1 MPLLNTITTPY
12 AEAFLQVAE
21 SRNEVDEV
29 VTQAKSILELW
40 NTCPEFSDA
49 MASPVLEVNQ
59 KKAALEKLFSNE
71 VTPSFLN
78 LLKLLADR
86 QRIGLLNSVLERLL
100 EIYREQRNIALAT
113 ITSASALNDDQQS
126 ELLKKVQS
134 IAGTDNLEIDLK
146 VDSELIGGFVVNVG
160 SKVIDASI
168 AGQVRRL
175 GLALAKVSQSFS
187 DFLPLFLPFH
197 LPQLQLIPWFLYV
210 PTRSVQSLNS
220 RLLITISQY
229 L

>member
-29 VTQAKSILELW
+29 ISQAKSILELW
-40 NTCPEFSDA
+40 NNCPEFSDS
-49 MASPVLEVNQ
+49 MASPVLEINE
-59 KKAALEKLFSNE
+59 KKAALEKLFSAE
-71 VTPSFLN
+71 LTPSFLN

-100 EIYREQRNIALAT
+100 EIYRQQRNIALAT
-113 ITSASALNDDQQS
+113 ITSAATLKEDQQAD
-126 ELLKKVQS
+126 LLKKVQS

-146 VDSELIGGFVVNVG
+146 VDPELIGGFVVNVG

-175 GLALAKVSQSFS
+175 GLSLAKVG
-187 DFLPLFLPFH
+187 
-197 LPQLQLIPWFLYV
+197 
-210 PTRSVQSLNS
+210 
-220 RLLITISQY
+220 
-229 L
+229 

>member
-21 SRNEVDEV
+21 SRKEVDEV
-29 VTQAKSILELW
+29 IDQSKSILELW
-40 NTCPEFSDA
+40 NKCPEFSDA
-49 MASPVLEVNQ
+49 MASPVLEAKE
-59 KKAALEKLFSNE
+59 KKAVLEKLFAKE

-86 QRIGLLNSVLERLL
+86 QRIGFLNSVLERLL

-113 ITSASALNDDQQS
+113 ITSASALNEDQQND
-126 ELLKKVQS
+126 LVKKVQS
-134 IAGTDNLEIDLK
+134 IAGTNNLEIDLK
-146 VDSELIGGFVVNVG
+146 VDPELIGGFVVNVG

-175 GLALAKVSQSFS
+175 GLALAKVS
-187 DFLPLFLPFH
+187 
-197 LPQLQLIPWFLYV
+197 
-210 PTRSVQSLNS
+210 
-220 RLLITISQY
+220 
-229 L
+229 